1 MPDDFSSSDQYKK
14 NQESAEQYISRFRK
28 KTLGH
33 YINGARTSTEGAK
46 TFENI
51 SPISGKI
58 LNEVA
63 LGTAEDIDAASKACL
78 LYTSPSP
85 RDGLLSRMPSSA

>member
-33 YINGARTSTEGAK
+33 YINGARTSTEVAK
-46 TFENI
+46 TFEN
-51 SPISGKI
+51 
-58 LNEVA
+58 
-63 LGTAEDIDAASKACL
+63 
-78 LYTSPSP
+78 
-85 RDGLLSRMPSSA
+85 